1 VSGRTTFAI
10 AHRLS
15 TLTAADRLVVLDK
28 GKVAEEGTHD
38 ELVNKD
44 GGVYAKLHQT
54 QAEMAAVM
62 ALLEWWGRATTS
74 LRTAGRRHGMIRP

>member
-1 VSGRTTFAI
+1 M
-10 AHRLS
+10 
-15 TLTAADRLVVLDK
+15 LDK

-62 ALLEWWGRATTS
+62 AIRA
-74 LRTAGRRHGMIRP
+74 